1 MRPWR
6 FDGAGAI
13 LQAEAD
19 PSMSPRPLALLLALL
34 LGARLAGACPA
45 CSAPAPGP
53 EARPD
58 PAPAATFMPAAPGA
72 LTPDEA
78 RWLAATQQGR
88 YELRAAAVID
98 RRAPEPDRHALTNA
112 QAQALLGARA
122 RERVALLRER
132 VENGPLAPPLHAEA
146 VSLFWLRGPLL
157 PKSDQDFLRELIT
170 PQYGRAPP
178 QPGQGPGG
186 VPAGQPGGGQPPGA
200 ADVDALLGRLLTRVQ
215 LDDHGDPRQGAGLR
229 AGLRNMLLSQTGREM
244 AEQFI
249 AEGAT
254 AKLSF
259 EAIPGSRV
267 VEENGRRVLQSSGGH
282 ALTHLRP
289 VQVVLNR
296 DYLDTDPDYQRV
308 NVAGTLAHEL
318 FGHAFERQRADR
330 ARVTDSLMNYRGDEA
345 GSGLLGWLVQLELG
359 GPADDGHMWSYAQD
373 PERYHKELQ
382 TNLPYY
388 ATTFSPAEMPNP
400 ADTLAARRGQ
410 VEEERRRA
418 RMLVAST
425 LRWRPVARHF
435 IDAHGM
441 AEPPFGT
448 VFETLRNYEVW
459 LASHETNLTEIGE
472 HMDRTRAWWTGTP
485 EGRAARDRVV
495 NESRRPYFQQMET
508 RLRER
513 RERLNGLL
521 QGRRPE
527 PSTPPI
533 PGHVQLPELYRMYD
547 EDVRDNPGHWEPGP
561 DRPRTPR

>member
-6 FDGAGAI
+6 FDGDGAI
-13 LQAEAD
+13 LQTEAT
-19 PSMSPRPLALLLALL
+19 PSMSTRPLPLLLALL

-45 CSAPAPGP
+45 CHAPAPGP
-53 EARPD
+53 EVRPD
-58 PAPAATFMPAAPGA
+58 SAPSATFMPAAPGA
-72 LTPDEA
+72 LTADES
-78 RWLAATQQGR
+78 RWLAATEQGR

-98 RRAPEPDRHALTNA
+98 RRAPSPESHALTNA
-112 QAQALLGARA
+112 QVHGLLASRA
-122 RERVALLRER
+122 HERVAELRELVDR
-132 VENGPLAPPLHAEA
+132 GPLPPALHAEA
-146 VSLFWLRGPLL
+146 VSLFWVRGPLL
-157 PKSDQDFLRELIT
+157 PRPDQDFLRELIT
-170 PQYGRAPP
+170 PQYGRVPR
-178 QPGQGPGG
+178 QPGQGPGE
-186 VPAGQPGGGQPPGA
+186 VPAGQPGGGPAPGA
-200 ADVDALLGRLLTRVQ
+200 ADVDALLARLVTRVQ
-215 LDDHGDPRQGAGLR
+215 FEDHGDPRQAAGLR
-229 AGLRNMLLSQTGREM
+229 AGLRNMLLSRTGREM
-244 AEQFI
+244 AEQFV

-254 AKLSF
+254 VKLSF

-359 GPADDGHMWSYAQD
+359 GPADDGHMWSYSQD
-373 PERYHKELQ
+373 PERYHRGLQ

-388 ATTFSPAEMPNP
+388 ATTFSPAEMRNP
-400 ADTLAARRGQ
+400 VDTLTARRGQ

-418 RMLVAST
+418 RLLTASM

-448 VFETLRNYEVW
+448 VFETLRNYEGW
-459 LASHETNLTEIGE
+459 LASHETNLTAIGA
-472 HMDRTRAWWTGTP
+472 HMDQTRAYWTGSP

-495 NESRRPYFQQMET
+495 NESRRPYYGEAET

-513 RERLNGLL
+513 RTRLNGLL
-521 QGRRPE
+521 QSRRPE

-533 PGHVQLPELYRMYD
+533 PGHVQMPELYRLYD
-547 EDVRDNPGHWEPGP
+547 DDVRDNPGHWEPGP